1 MDVYS
6 QTKAVEKILEKK
18 KVFELHA
25 VWKGPWQWEK
35 INFKLL
41 LFPWILGIFFVPV
54 MHLCEWIASRKL
66 LYINISLWMEMRGR
80 WEIFSENNTK
90 NLFCNSYIDK
100 EWLGFPNIE
109 GIRVN
114 IMILN
119 CTSKKQEILLDN
131 KCITYLDLFQVYNVS
146 KYS

>member
-1 MDVYS
+1 MLS
-6 QTKAVEKILEKK
+6 EKGLGTEK
-18 KVFELHA
+18 
-25 VWKGPWQWEK
+25 K
-35 INFKLL
+35 INFKIL